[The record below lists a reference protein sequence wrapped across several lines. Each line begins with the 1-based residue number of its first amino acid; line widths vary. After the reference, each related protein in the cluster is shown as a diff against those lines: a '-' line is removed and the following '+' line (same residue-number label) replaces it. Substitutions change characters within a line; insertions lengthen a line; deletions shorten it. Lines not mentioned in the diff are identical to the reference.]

1 MKITPVRGHCYFAKP
16 DCCRSAPAAN
26 HKPNVSFCSF
36 GKMRKME
43 NFDSHKVAFEEA
55 LRCLSEFNVSHALK
69 SEQKE
74 EISTLVLERIY

>member
-1 MKITPVRGHCYFAKP
+1 MQ
-16 DCCRSAPAAN
+16 
-26 HKPNVSFCSF
+26 
-36 GKMRKME
+36 KME